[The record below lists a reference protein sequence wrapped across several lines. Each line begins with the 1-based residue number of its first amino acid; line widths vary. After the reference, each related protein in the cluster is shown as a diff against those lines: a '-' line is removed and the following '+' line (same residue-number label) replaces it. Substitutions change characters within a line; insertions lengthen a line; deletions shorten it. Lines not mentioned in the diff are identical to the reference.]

1 MALAQILPSLHPTTK
16 FPEVKQIYK
25 WFSCHWQGFSDKFTT
40 QLCLQLISSCNH
52 APPWHGRG
60 DLIVVWLSWHSKRRM
75 TEGNY
80 CTSPVLSREQTK
92 LDDFCCFRGQWVTVS
107 ISREWLSHSQPCP
120 LVLTRNKAQKTTNPR
135 CSLQFNFLQAGD
147 QLGEN
152 KGRVTFFTMKMA
164 NPSAKSLMWKSHS
177 PTRTVQFCEK
187 EGQESY
193 RKRGKFSKLF
203 LIPFSQSL
211 AELSWSFWSH
221 LYWEQSL
228 WHIGF
233 YMEAFKT
240 IFKIWLYFLF
250 FFCWSQYTYKHCTLL
265 LNKAEGPEWAQS
277 CKNCKA
283 G

>member
-40 QLCLQLISSCNH
+40 QLCLQLISSCNN

-135 CSLQFNFLQAGD
+135 CSLQFNFCRLVISWGKIRVESLSLQWKWQTLQPNHWCG
-147 QLGEN
+147 
-152 KGRVTFFTMKMA
+152 
-164 NPSAKSLMWKSHS
+164 NP
-177 PTRTVQFCEK
+177 TVLQELSSSVRRRDRRATEK
-187 EGQESY
+187 EENSPSC
-193 RKRGKFSKLF
+193 FLF
-203 LIPFSQSL
+203 PLANLWQNCHDPFSHIYIGSKAFDTLAFIWKHSKQSL
-211 AELSWSFWSH
+211 KFG
-221 LYWEQSL
+221 Y
-228 WHIGF
+228 IF
-233 YMEAFKT
+233 YFFLLVT
-240 IFKIWLYFLF
+240 IYL
-250 FFCWSQYTYKHCTLL
+250 
-265 LNKAEGPEWAQS
+265 
-277 CKNCKA
+277 
-283 G
+283 